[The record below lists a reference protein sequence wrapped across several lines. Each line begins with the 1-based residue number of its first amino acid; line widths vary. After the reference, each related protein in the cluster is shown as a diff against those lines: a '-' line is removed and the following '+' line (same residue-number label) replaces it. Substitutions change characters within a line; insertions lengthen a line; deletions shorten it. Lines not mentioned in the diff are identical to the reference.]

1 MQSILV
7 AAEGIRAKLLIE
19 SLVETAASEI
29 DLRWLYLLSRN
40 RPAVSQ
46 TQDTSAHQSSS
57 FKYPPPHPRILP

>member
-29 DLRWLYLLSRN
+29 DLR
-40 RPAVSQ
+40 
-46 TQDTSAHQSSS
+46 
-57 FKYPPPHPRILP
+57 